1 MARRRSR
8 RLVLERRGAHRL
20 TTPLRLPSARR
31 FLQWWQHRCLR
42 GALGTI
48 THVVTESPLV
58 ALTFD
63 DGPDPVWTP
72 LLLDILA
79 GRDAR
84 ATFFMLGRSAERYP
98 DLVSAVVRGGHAI
111 GNHSWDH
118 PSFPLLGTAER
129 RAQITR
135 CARALGA
142 AGSRLFRPPFGQQNF
157 ASRID
162 AWRLGYQVVTWN
174 VVGWDWLRRG
184 AERMARELVEQI
196 RPGSIVLLHDTLADG
211 GYSDGAYAPRDEM
224 LTAVSTV
231 IGTLAGT
238 MEFVTVPELLARG
251 RPQRQPW
258 LVTPSPSFAERVRQR
273 RRTENTPLAG
283 TTREG

>member
-1 MARRRSR
+1 
-8 RLVLERRGAHRL
+8 VERRGTDRL
-20 TTPLRLPSARR
+20 TTALMARSARK
-31 FLQWWQHRCLR
+31 LLDPQWWQHRCLR

-72 LLLDILA
+72 RLLEILA
-79 GRDAR
+79 ARDAR
-84 ATFFMLGRSAERYP
+84 ATFFMLGRSAARHP

-118 PSFPLLGTAER
+118 PSFPLLRGAER

-162 AWRLGYQVVTWN
+162 ALLLGYQVITWN
-174 VVGWDWLRRG
+174 VVGMDWLRRG
-184 AERMARELVEQI
+184 AERMARELDDQI

-231 IGTLAGT
+231 TETLAKT
-238 MEFVTVPELLARG
+238 MKFVTVPEILARG

-258 LVTPSPSFAERVRQR
+258 LVTPSPDFAERVRQR
-273 RRTENTPLAG
+273 RTENATLAG
-283 TTREG
+283 TTRES